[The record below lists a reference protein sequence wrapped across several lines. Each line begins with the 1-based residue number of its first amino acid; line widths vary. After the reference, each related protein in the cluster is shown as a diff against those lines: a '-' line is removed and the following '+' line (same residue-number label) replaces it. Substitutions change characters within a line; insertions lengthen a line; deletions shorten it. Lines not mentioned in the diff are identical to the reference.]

1 MISLGEARYD
11 PRVRAVSSRA
21 GEARLEPRVADLLD
35 RLIARAG
42 ETVEREELLD
52 SVWGDEGSD
61 EALTQAV
68 SKLRAVLGDKD
79 LIRTEPRRGYALI
92 ATPQAMPRPATPVMA
107 EPVAATREQP
117 LVQPTILRAF
127 AIGLIAGVILASITF
142 AIFFRPVVITETS
155 VLEPGS
161 DEPITTFRCEG
172 GPDDCPRE

>member
-11 PRVRAVSSRA
+11 PRARAVSSRA

-42 ETVEREELLD
+42 DTVEREELLD

-92 ATPQAMPRPATPVMA
+92 AQPRATPRPVTPVIA
-107 EPVAATREQP
+107 EPLVAQREAP
-117 LVQPTILRAF
+117 LVHPNIVRAFIVGVIVGAILASLAF
-127 AIGLIAGVILASITF
+127 AII
-142 AIFFRPVVITETS
+142 FRPVTITETS
-155 VLEPGS
+155 VLAPGS

-172 GPDDCPRE
+172 GPGDCPQE